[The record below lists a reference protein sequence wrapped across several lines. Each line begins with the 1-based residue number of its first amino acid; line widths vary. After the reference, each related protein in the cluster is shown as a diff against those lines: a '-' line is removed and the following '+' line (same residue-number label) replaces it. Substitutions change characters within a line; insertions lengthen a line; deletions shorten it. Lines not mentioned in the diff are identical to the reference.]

1 MQRVILL
8 GEMGERFGETW
19 EMHVDYIKDIFKLI
33 ECQRKGFREYL
44 MECHENGT
52 DFTMQRGK
60 EFVGEEELLLSVG
73 NEDIIIT
80 PIPAGSK
87 SGIGKILAAIAIVV
101 IAIVAPPLIAA
112 AGVSGTAAA
121 GTVSITAGMAAM
133 AGSTF
138 GMMAI
143 SMAASLALAGINQ
156 MMMPG
161 PEIDKETPDNYLF
174 NGTSEHIKEGLPI
187 PLCYGEMMVGG
198 GLINQT
204 MTTRRIVSQG
214 MRRSHAGDGSGDFN
228 NTVDVRAGGAL

>member
-8 GEMGERFGETW
+8 GEMGQRFGETW
-19 EMHVDYIKDIFKLI
+19 EMNVDYIKDIFKLI
-33 ECQRKGFREYL
+33 DCQRAGFREYL
-44 MECHENGT
+44 LECHENGT

-60 EFVGEEELLLSVG
+60 EFIGEEELLLSVG

-87 SGIGKILAAIAIVV
+87 SGIGKILAAIAIIVV
-101 IAIVAPPLIAA
+101 FIVMPAAIVA
-112 AGVSGTAAA
+112 AGSMGT
-121 GTVSITAGMAAM
+121 ITMGSAM
-133 AGSTF
+133 AGVAATTG

-143 SMAASLALAGINQ
+143 SMAVSLALNGINQ
-156 MMMPG
+156 MLMPG

-174 NGTSEHIKEGLPI
+174 NGSSEHIKEGLPI

-204 MTTRRIVSQG
+204 MTTRKIVSQG
-214 MRRSHAGDGSGDFN
+214 MRRSHAADGSGDFN
-228 NTVDVRAGGAL
+228 ESRDARGGGGS

>member
-8 GEMGERFGETW
+8 GDMGQRFGETW
-19 EMHVDYIKDIFKLI
+19 EMNVDYIRDIFKLI
-33 ECQRKGFREYL
+33 GCQRKGFNQYL
-44 MECHENGT
+44 IDCHENGT
-52 DFTMQRGK
+52 SFTMQRGE
-60 EFVGEEELLLSVG
+60 EFVGEEELHLSVG

-87 SGIGKILAAIAIVV
+87 SGIGKILLAIAI
-101 IAIVAPPLIAA
+101 IVAVIVIPGALGAA
-112 AGVSGTAAA
+112 ASM
-121 GTVSITAGMAAM
+121 GTVSAGSAM
-133 AGSTF
+133 ATIATSTV

-143 SMAASLALAGINQ
+143 SVATSLALQGLSQ

-174 NGTSEHIKEGLPI
+174 NGTSEHIKEGLPV

-214 MRRSHAGDGSGDFN
+214 MRRSHAGDNSGDFN
-228 NTVDVRAGGAL
+228 FAVDISAGGVGL

>member
-8 GEMGERFGETW
+8 GEMGQRFGETW
-19 EMHVDYIKDIFKLI
+19 EMNVDYIKDIFKLI
-33 ECQRKGFREYL
+33 DCQRAGFREYL
-44 MECHENGT
+44 LECHENGT

-60 EFVGEEELLLSVG
+60 EFIGEEELLLSVG

-87 SGIGKILAAIAIVV
+87 SGIGKILAAIAIIVV
-101 IAIVAPPLIAA
+101 FIVMPAAIVA
-112 AGVSGTAAA
+112 AGSMGT
-121 GTVSITAGMAAM
+121 ITMGSAM
-133 AGSTF
+133 AGVAATTG

-143 SMAASLALAGINQ
+143 SMAVSLALNGINQ
-156 MMMPG
+156 MLMPG

-174 NGTSEHIKEGLPI
+174 NGSSEHIKEGLPI
-187 PLCYGEMMVGG
+187 PLCYGEMIVGG

-204 MTTRRIVSQG
+204 MTTRKIVSQG

-228 NTVDVRAGGAL
+228 ESKDARGGGGS

>member
-8 GEMGERFGETW
+8 GDMGQRFGETW
-19 EMHVDYIKDIFKLI
+19 EMNVDYIRDIFKLI
-33 ECQRKGFREYL
+33 GCQREGFNQYL
-44 MECHENGT
+44 VDCHENGT
-52 DFTMQRGK
+52 NFTMQRGE
-60 EFVGEEELLLSVG
+60 EFVGEEELHLSVG

-87 SGIGKILAAIAIVV
+87 SGIGKILLAIAIVV
-101 IAIVAPPLIAA
+101 AVIVIPGAMAA
-112 AGVSGTAAA
+112 AASFGTASA
-121 GTVSITAGMAAM
+121 GSAMAAI
-133 AGSTF
+133 ATSTV

-143 SMAASLALAGINQ
+143 SVATSLALQGLSQ

-174 NGTSEHIKEGLPI
+174 NGTSEHIKEGLPV

-214 MRRSHAGDGSGDFN
+214 MRRSHAGDNSGDFN
-228 NTVDVRAGGAL
+228 FTVDVSAGGAI

>member
-8 GEMGERFGETW
+8 GEMGQRFGETW
-19 EMHVDYIKDIFKLI
+19 EMNVDYIKDIFKLI
-33 ECQRKGFREYL
+33 DCQRKGFKEYL
-44 MECHENGT
+44 VQCHENGT

-60 EFVGEEELLLSVG
+60 EFVGEEELFLSVG

-87 SGIGKILAAIAIVV
+87 SGLGKLLAAIAIIVV
-101 IAIVAPPLIAA
+101 FIINPALGMAATQTTTA
-112 AGVSGTAAA
+112 AGVTTTLGFSGALA
-121 GTVSITAGMAAM
+121 TV
-133 AGSTF
+133 AGSTA

-143 SMAASLALAGINQ
+143 TMAASLALQGITQ

-174 NGTSEHIKEGLPI
+174 NGSSEHIKEGLPI

-198 GLINQT
+198 GVINQT
-204 MTTRRIVSQG
+204 LTTRKIYSQG
-214 MRRSHAGDGSGDFN
+214 MRRSSASTKEGDFN
-228 NTVDVRAGGAL
+228 VTLPGGLA

>member
-112 AGVSGTAAA
+112 ASVSGTAAA

-143 SMAASLALAGINQ
+143 SMAASLAMAGISQ

-204 MTTRRIVSQG
+204 MTTRKIVSQG
-214 MRRSHAGDGSGDFN
+214 MRRSHAADGSGDFN
-228 NTVDVRAGGAL
+228 ESRDARGGGGS

>member
-8 GEMGERFGETW
+8 GEMGQRFGETW
-19 EMHVDYIKDIFKLI
+19 EMNVDYIKDIFKLI
-33 ECQRKGFREYL
+33 ECQRKGFKEYL
-44 MECHENGT
+44 IQCHENGT

-80 PIPAGSK
+80 PVPAGQK
-87 SGIGKILAAIAIVV
+87 SGIGKILAAIAI
-101 IAIVAPPLIAA
+101 IAFVFFAPVFAGQTLAA
-112 AGVSGTAAA
+112 MGGFGGGTAF
-121 GTVSITAGMAAM
+121 V
-133 AGSTF
+133 AGSSLGASLGTL
-138 GMMAI
+138 AAVNI
-143 SMAASLALAGINQ
+143 AASLAMAGINQ

-174 NGTSEHIKEGLPI
+174 NGNSEHIKEGLPI
-187 PLCYGEMMVGG
+187 PICYGEMMVGG

-204 MTTRRIVSQG
+204 MTTRKIVSQG

-228 NTVDVRAGGAL
+228 ESRDARGGGGS